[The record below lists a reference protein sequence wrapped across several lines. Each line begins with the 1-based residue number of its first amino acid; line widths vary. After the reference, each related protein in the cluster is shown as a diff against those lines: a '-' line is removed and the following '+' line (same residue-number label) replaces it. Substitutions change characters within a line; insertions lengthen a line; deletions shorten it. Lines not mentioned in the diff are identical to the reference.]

1 MRKDESPTNLWLLF
15 HSNRSPTMAGGLFAI
30 NRNYFNE
37 LGQYD
42 AGMDIWGG
50 ENLEIS
56 FRVRMIVVFC
66 SSTVTPFFLPCS
78 FPEFLVNYI
87 VWLIHLSMS
96 FSVIIPQMTWHSP
109 LIQAPSPA
117 PNSDQS
123 TSDKQTAK
131 HIQQSLIDSLDQS
144 ILF

>member
-1 MRKDESPTNLWLLF
+1 MGWWKFGNFFQGKNDSCLLQLNC
-15 HSNRSPTMAGGLFAI
+15 HTI
-30 NRNYFNE
+30 
-37 LGQYD
+37 
-42 AGMDIWGG
+42 
-50 ENLEIS
+50 
-56 FRVRMIVVFC
+56 
-66 SSTVTPFFLPCS
+66 FLPHS

-87 VWLIHLSMS
+87 LLLIH
-96 FSVIIPQMTWHSP
+96 FSTGFPVIIRQMTWHSP

-117 PNSDQS
+117 PNSGQS